1 MNQLDILLDM
11 VEKSQE
17 EIVHLHQELVR
28 IPTVNTGRMP
38 TGNETELCHLLEQR
52 FAAEG
57 IDFETIESAPGRG
70 NFIASLVG
78 TSSPPRLLYVCHT
91 DVVPIEEENNWIYPP
106 FSGQIVED
114 KIFGRGS
121 DDAKSLVTSGTMA
134 LFILKRARVKL
145 RGTLTFLAA
154 ADEEAGG
161 RYGVGWLA
169 EKVPHKIQADY
180 AINEGGGTPLHT
192 KGGLAYLFSVGEKG
206 RLEARIAVR
215 GRSSHA
221 ARPWF
226 GENAIVKTSEIV
238 RRVYNYKPELDTS
251 LEIFSHLGH
260 LFDLQEPISSQN
272 VDRIGDELSRKDCS
286 LGSVMRGLSR
296 MTISPTVIF
305 GGAKSNSI
313 PEACTLTCDI
323 RTLPHQD
330 EQYVEQQLNRIVRG
344 IDGVNI
350 ELEHTAISGASPTET
365 EFVNH
370 IQKATEMALGRNRIT
385 WIPSITTGFTD
396 SRFIRSLGTQVYGI
410 APITFESNPMREGVH
425 GVNEAMEIENLL
437 LRTKMQV
444 ILAYRVLVAN
454 H

>member
-1 MNQLDILLDM
+1 MAQLDVLLNM
-11 VEKSQE
+11 VEKSQD

-38 TGNETELCHLLEQR
+38 TGNETDVCRLLEQR

-57 IDFETIESAPGRG
+57 VEHETIESAPGRG
-70 NFIASLVG
+70 NFIARLVG
-78 TSSPPRLLYVCHT
+78 SSSPRLLYMSHT
-91 DVVPIEEENNWIYPP
+91 DVVPVEEESSWTHPP
-106 FSGQIVED
+106 FSAQIVEG

-145 RGTLTFLAA
+145 HGALTFLAE

-169 EKVPHKIQADY
+169 EKVPHKIQADF
-180 AINEGGGTPLHT
+180 AINEGGGTPLQT
-192 KGGLAYLFSVGEKG
+192 SKGLAYLFSVGEKG

-226 GENAIVKTSEIV
+226 GDNAIVKMSEIV
-238 RRVYNYKPELDTS
+238 RRVHNFQPELNTS
-251 LEIFSHLGH
+251 LEIFDHLVR
-260 LFDLQEPISSQN
+260 LFDLHEPISSQN
-272 VDRIGDELSRKDCS
+272 VDRIADELSRKDRS
-286 LGSVMRGLSR
+286 LGSVIRSLSR
-296 MTISPTVIF
+296 MTVSPTVIS

-313 PEACTLTCDI
+313 PEVCTLTCDI

-330 EQYVEQQLNRIVRG
+330 EHYVEQQLERVTAG
-344 IDGVNI
+344 IDGVNT
-350 ELEHTAISGASPTET
+350 ELEYTAVSGASPTNT
-365 EFVNH
+365 EFVRH
-370 IQKATEMALGRNRIT
+370 IQRATEIALGRNHIM
-385 WIPSITTGFTD
+385 WIPSITNGFTD
-396 SRFIRSLGTQVYGI
+396 SRFVRPLGTQVYGI
-410 APITFESNPMREGVH
+410 APITTESNPMREGVH
-425 GVNEAMEIENLL
+425 GINEAMEIENLV

-444 ILAYRVLVAN
+444 VLACLVLGAN